1 VQESGIASE
10 QRWADLPAKPL
21 NRLIERLTNSQF
33 QVVGKSTFKDEFV
46 TCGGIPLD
54 GLDPQTLESKA
65 QPGLFFAGEVLDI
78 DGITGG
84 FNFQSAW
91 TTGYVAGRHIGQ

>member
-1 VQESGIASE
+1 VAGTGAGVGIASE

-46 TCGGIPLD
+46 TCGGIRWMAWIRKR
-54 GLDPQTLESKA
+54 SKA
-65 QPGLFFAGEVLDI
+65 RRSQVVFCGR
-78 DGITGG
+78 
-84 FNFQSAW
+84 SA
-91 TTGYVAGRHIGQ
+91 RH